1 MKTSL
6 QALFDKTVQMFIK
19 IKYFM
24 FCLNLNQVL
33 LKINVG
39 YFSIWKKNAKI
50 NLSYESYMPFK
61 KKSLAKLEIKI
72 IGTWITNN
80 YSSDSFIQFNSF
92 DFQLLTCFKVKSSI
106 KTAYLLPYTHTHKS
120 NLINDLFI

>member
-39 YFSIWKKNAKI
+39 YFSI
-50 NLSYESYMPFK
+50 
-61 KKSLAKLEIKI
+61 
-72 IGTWITNN
+72 
-80 YSSDSFIQFNSF
+80 
-92 DFQLLTCFKVKSSI
+92 
-106 KTAYLLPYTHTHKS
+106 
-120 NLINDLFI
+120 